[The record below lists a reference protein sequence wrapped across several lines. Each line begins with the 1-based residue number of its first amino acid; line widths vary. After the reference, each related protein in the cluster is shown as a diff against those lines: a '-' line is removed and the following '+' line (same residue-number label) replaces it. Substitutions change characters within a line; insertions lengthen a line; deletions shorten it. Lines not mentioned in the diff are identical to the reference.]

1 MENKYCKVCFN
12 PIEPSSPLTVFLSPV
27 ICDSCLA
34 KRKFHFNK
42 EKIGKLNI
50 FSIYYHDDVLMQW
63 LYQYKTICD
72 YELRSVF
79 LTPFELLFKFLT
91 LNKVVIPLP
100 STDESIQKRGFNHL
114 IGILES
120 ADIRYS
126 DILGKTAGPVQKD
139 LTLEDRKKVKDRI
152 IIKKR
157 IDLSK
162 KDIILFDDVL
172 TTGSTMVGCF
182 EKLQELKPRSIRG
195 FALMRQH
202 YS

>member
-1 MENKYCKVCFN
+1 M
-12 PIEPSSPLTVFLSPV
+12 
-27 ICDSCLA
+27 
-34 KRKFHFNK
+34 
-42 EKIGKLNI
+42 
-50 FSIYYHDDVLMQW
+50 
-63 LYQYKTICD
+63 
-72 YELRSVF
+72 
-79 LTPFELLFKFLT
+79 
-91 LNKVVIPLP
+91 
-100 STDESIQKRGFNHL
+100 

-120 ADIRYS
+120 ADIRYL

-172 TTGSTMVGCF
+172 TTGSTMVSCF

>member
-34 KRKFHFNK
+34 KRKFHLNK
-42 EKIGKLNI
+42 EKIGELNI

-120 ADIRYS
+120 ADIRYL

>member
-1 MENKYCKVCFN
+1 M
-12 PIEPSSPLTVFLSPV
+12 I
-27 ICDSCLA
+27 
-34 KRKFHFNK
+34 
-42 EKIGKLNI
+42 
-50 FSIYYHDDVLMQW
+50 
-63 LYQYKTICD
+63 
-72 YELRSVF
+72 
-79 LTPFELLFKFLT
+79 
-91 LNKVVIPLP
+91 
-100 STDESIQKRGFNHL
+100 
-114 IGILES
+114 
-120 ADIRYS
+120 
-126 DILGKTAGPVQKD
+126 
-139 LTLEDRKKVKDRI
+139 KKVKDRI

>member
-1 MENKYCKVCFN
+1 M
-12 PIEPSSPLTVFLSPV
+12 
-27 ICDSCLA
+27 
-34 KRKFHFNK
+34 
-42 EKIGKLNI
+42 
-50 FSIYYHDDVLMQW
+50 
-63 LYQYKTICD
+63 
-72 YELRSVF
+72 
-79 LTPFELLFKFLT
+79 
-91 LNKVVIPLP
+91 
-100 STDESIQKRGFNHL
+100 

-120 ADIRYS
+120 ADIRYL

-152 IIKKR
+152 IIKKEL
-157 IDLSK
+157 ICQ